1 MASVHIKMSISMSQ
15 VAKEKKKRNPFP
27 VVAALFK
34 LEDETQKKK
43 FSYSLH
49 TSSFSFSLLDLR
61 CTVSFATNFY
71 HMRKTFLAMG
81 GGPETIQDTLYRA
94 LVYLGAIED
103 NVKQFK
109 MRSVVSDRAKRF
121 QLFLN
126 S

>member
-1 MASVHIKMSISMSQ
+1 
-15 VAKEKKKRNPFP
+15 
-27 VVAALFK
+27 
-34 LEDETQKKK
+34 
-43 FSYSLH
+43 
-49 TSSFSFSLLDLR
+49 
-61 CTVSFATNFY
+61 
-71 HMRKTFLAMG
+71 MRKNFLAMG

-94 LVYLGAIED
+94 LVYSGAIED